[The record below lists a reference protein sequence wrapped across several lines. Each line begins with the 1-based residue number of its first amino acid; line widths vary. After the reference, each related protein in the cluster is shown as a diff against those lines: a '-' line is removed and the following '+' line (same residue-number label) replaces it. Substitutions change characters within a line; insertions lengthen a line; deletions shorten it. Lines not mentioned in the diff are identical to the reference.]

1 MVDDTRRFGRQ
12 PFRPTDF
19 QDWMTDVRKLVDNQ
33 LADFLASRRPLLAEL
48 ELSDVG
54 DALESFVLD
63 GGKRTRP
70 AFCHLGW
77 LGAAGTDERKLYVV
91 AAALELFHAF
101 ALQHDDLID
110 NSATRRGRP
119 AQHRRLTAL
128 HTDSGWLGSA
138 DEFGAATAMLLGDLS
153 LVWADELFESAG
165 LPPDRLVAARRL
177 YHRMRSEAVT
187 GELLEV
193 QYRAEHRRSVHRSLL
208 TTLFKGARYTVEQ
221 PLQLGGVVAG
231 ADASLLDFYSDFGV
245 PVGVA
250 FQLRDDLLGAF
261 GSPHRTGK
269 PVTDDFRE
277 GKPTV
282 LFACA
287 WEAADSGQR
296 NRLTSL
302 YGRPGLDDGDAAEIR
317 SLMRATGAVRRVE
330 ELIDHRVKRAL
341 RLLESAPVTEEIR
354 PAFIHLALAAV
365 HRDR

>member
-1 MVDDTRRFGRQ
+1 MAKDTRRFGRR
-12 PFRPTDF
+12 PFQPTDF
-19 QDWMTDVRKLVDNQ
+19 QEWMTDVRKQVDSH
-33 LADFLASRRPLLAEL
+33 LAEFLASRRSFLAEL
-48 ELSDVG
+48 GVSDAG
-54 DALESFVLD
+54 HALESFVLD

-77 LGAAGTDERKLYVV
+77 LGAAGADEDALYAV

-119 AQHRRLTAL
+119 AQHRRLAAL
-128 HTDSGWLGSA
+128 HADAGWLGSA

-177 YHRMRSEAVT
+177 YHRMRSEAVA

-193 QYRAEHRRSVHRSLL
+193 RYRAEHRRSVQRSLL
-208 TTLFKGARYTVEQ
+208 TALFKGARYTIEQ
-221 PLQLGGVVAG
+221 PLRLGGVVAG

-245 PVGVA
+245 PLGVA

-261 GSPHRTGK
+261 GSPQRTGK

-287 WEAADSGQR
+287 WEAADSQQR
-296 NRLTSL
+296 KRLTSL
-302 YGRPGLDDGDAAEIR
+302 YGRPGLDDGDAREIR
-317 SLMRATGAVRRVE
+317 NLMRATGAVRRVE

-341 RLLESAPVTEEIR
+341 WLVESAPVPEEIR
-354 PAFIHLALAAV
+354 PAFTHLALAAV
-365 HRDR
+365 HRDH